1 MRTDNNYIVA
11 PYLVMGGTDSYHD
24 EKICDCIYR
33 FAPFEVDT
41 KYLLLTHATNERI
54 PVDCM
59 EGALKFF
66 KRYIK
71 YMSKE

>member
-1 MRTDNNYIVA
+1 MLWAAQTHITMRIFVIAFIVS
-11 PYLVMGGTDSYHD
+11 P
-24 EKICDCIYR
+24 R
-33 FAPFEVDT
+33 FEVDT